1 MGNMSYCR
9 FENTLSDLEDCFNS
23 MSDYSSKE
31 EWLDSLS
38 DEERRAAKK
47 LLIKHFFKI
56 ENVIDV
62 TSIIPRYVICVRLKQ
77 TQIN

>member
-38 DEERRAAKK
+38 DGERRAAKK
-47 LLIKHFFKI
+47 LLILCEDIYNEFP
-56 ENVIDV
+56 EE
-62 TSIIPRYVICVRLKQ
+62 
-77 TQIN
+77 